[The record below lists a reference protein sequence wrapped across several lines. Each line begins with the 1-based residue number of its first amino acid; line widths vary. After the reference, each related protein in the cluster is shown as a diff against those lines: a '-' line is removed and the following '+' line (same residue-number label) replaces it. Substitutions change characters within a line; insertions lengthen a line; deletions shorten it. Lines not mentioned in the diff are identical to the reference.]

1 MANGKKAA
9 NGPKKG
15 HQSDEVMELIREGTA
30 LQIEMLG
37 AAARVWSEIVERVA
51 SYNRELTNEL
61 MEFTG
66 GKRDANDSLNNLV
79 KAVKKHVNDL
89 RELPKRIGEDFECL
103 LHGEDGARR
112 SEIESWRR
120 FPRGIGQP
128 FGEAEI
134 TEYRIQNMLPR
145 PGGMGIPYDE
155 WLLRDMSPDRI
166 GEQAVFGIV
175 SAAHDVSATRRGKP
189 QRRGPRKGMNRD
201 FAGGL

>member
-79 KAVKKHVNDL
+79 KAGKKHVKDL
-89 RELPKRIGEDFECL
+89 RELPKRIGEDFEIRVK
-103 LHGEDGARR
+103 RR
-112 SEIESWRR
+112 SGH
-120 FPRGIGQP
+120 P
-128 FGEAEI
+128 
-134 TEYRIQNMLPR
+134 TE
-145 PGGMGIPYDE
+145 
-155 WLLRDMSPDRI
+155 
-166 GEQAVFGIV
+166 
-175 SAAHDVSATRRGKP
+175 
-189 QRRGPRKGMNRD
+189 
-201 FAGGL
+201 